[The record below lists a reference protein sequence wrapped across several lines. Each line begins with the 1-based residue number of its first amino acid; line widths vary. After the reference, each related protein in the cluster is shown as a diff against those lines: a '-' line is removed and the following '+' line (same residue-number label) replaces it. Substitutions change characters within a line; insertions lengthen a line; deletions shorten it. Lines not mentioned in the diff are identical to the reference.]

1 MPVNKSAMPVSLGIV
16 SLLLIFGCGKIEG
29 NDQQKPAA
37 VVNGKVVAAEQIEA
51 EMAKLGQIPV
61 DQAQSVAN
69 RVLRNVV
76 DQELLAQ
83 QAAQAKL
90 DSQAEVRMKIDAAR
104 RQILAEAQIAVL
116 TKEAVSPA
124 EAEVKAYFD
133 GHPELFSQRRIYKL
147 QELIAGTTPENIA
160 EARELASQ
168 AKGPREFATAL
179 QAKGIPVGVR
189 EVAKAAEDLPDELL
203 VKLNQMKPG
212 EMITTAPGGKL
223 TLVVLADMEQRPVS
237 YEQASPMIERYL
249 ANMKKRNQIEVEL
262 KKIRT
267 QAKIEY
273 TAPYADISDI
283 APDQA
288 KP

>member
-1 MPVNKSAMPVSLGIV
+1 MRVVKSVMPVSLGIL
-16 SLLLIFGCGKIEG
+16 SLLLMFGCNKIEG
-29 NDQQKPAA
+29 GDQLKAA
-37 VVNGKVVAAEQIEA
+37 ALVNGEVVASDQIEA
-51 EMAKLGQIPV
+51 EMERLGQIPS
-61 DQAQSVAN
+61 DQSQTIAN
-69 RVLRNVV
+69 RILKNVV

-90 DSQAEVRMKIDAAR
+90 DSQAGVRMKIAAAR
-104 RQILAEAQIAVL
+104 RQILAEAQITAL
-116 TKEAVSPA
+116 TKETAAPA

-168 AKGPREFATAL
+168 AKGPREFAAAL

-203 VKLNQMKPG
+203 AKLNAMKVG
-212 EMITTAPGGKL
+212 ETLTTAKAGKL
-223 TLVVLADMEQRPVS
+223 TLVVLADMEARPVG
-237 YEQASPMIERYL
+237 YEQASPMIVRYL
-249 ANMKKRNQIEVEL
+249 ANLKKREQIEVEL
-262 KKIRT
+262 NKIRT

-273 TAPYADISDI
+273 KPPYADISDM

-288 KP
+288 KH